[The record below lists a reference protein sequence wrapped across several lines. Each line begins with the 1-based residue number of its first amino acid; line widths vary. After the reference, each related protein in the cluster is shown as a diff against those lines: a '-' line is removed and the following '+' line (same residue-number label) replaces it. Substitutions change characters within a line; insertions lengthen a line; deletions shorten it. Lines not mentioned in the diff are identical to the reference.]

1 MLRTYGLVVQD
12 LPKPKH
18 HQADEFTFPYPLNP
32 LDVMFTNQVL
42 SYDTINMPP
51 VSLIRNVRM
60 RGEYYTFE
68 GVRDFKLPVQMSY
81 QFGNKS

>member
-1 MLRTYGLVVQD
+1 MSKAKVDVKD
-12 LPKPKH
+12 LPPPKH
-18 HQADEFTFPYPLNP
+18 HAAKEFTFPYPLNP

-60 RGEYYTFE
+60 NGEYYTFE
-68 GVRDFKLPVQMSY
+68 GLPDLKLPANMEYRFSD
-81 QFGNKS
+81 SP